1 MSKTRTPYPAVFR
14 EPIIALHHAGRE
26 VKDLAQEF
34 EPCAD
39 TIRGWIKQA
48 ERDAGQRADIL
59 STEEREELRRLRRDN
74 KRLRQER
81 DILSKAAAWFAHR
94 ETSPRS
100 SIS

>member
-1 MSKTRTPYPAVFR
+1 MLNRAGIIVDSKV
-14 EPIIALHHAGRE
+14 
-26 VKDLAQEF
+26 
-34 EPCAD
+34 
-39 TIRGWIKQA
+39 
-48 ERDAGQRADIL
+48 GQRADIL